1 MTYDSRRRN
10 KPTKTKDQGPETQ
23 DPRLKTI
30 NRSPISPITPTGIQL
45 RLRVQPRASRTE
57 LAGIHGDAL
66 RVRLSA
72 PPVDGAAN
80 QALIRLL
87 ADLLSVPRSAVQVV
101 AGASTRAKM
110 VAISGIGAE
119 QAARRLGLVG
129 SCPEPTLD

>member
-1 MTYDSRRRN
+1 MAYGSR
-10 KPTKTKDQGPETQ
+10 KQPQVSKTSDQ
-23 DPRLKTI
+23 RLTTSSQ
-30 NRSPISPITPTGIQL
+30 SPISPTPTGIQL

-57 LAGIHGDAL
+57 
-66 RVRLSA
+66 
-72 PPVDGAAN
+72 
-80 QALIRLL
+80 LIRLL

-101 AGASTRAKM
+101 AGASNRAKM